1 MPLPFDFVAVMGFNE
16 YLSALSVTVP
26 RTLHLI

>member
-1 MPLPFDFVAVMGFNE
+1 MLIAQEDICI

-26 RTLHLI
+26 N